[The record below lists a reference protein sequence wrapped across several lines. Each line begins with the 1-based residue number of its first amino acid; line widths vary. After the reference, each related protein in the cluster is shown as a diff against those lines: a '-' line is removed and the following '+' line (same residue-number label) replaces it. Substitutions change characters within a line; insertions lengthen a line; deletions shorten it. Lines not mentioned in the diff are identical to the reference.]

1 MPPHTDVADGR
12 GAEILAR
19 LLCFLAGPF
28 PRSPAVEEAAVHLVA
43 VPVLACVA
51 GHIVERCAG
60 VLLPSTRLAAP
71 AASSE
76 YLGRLLTLV
85 SVWLLVFAA
94 LVAAFVF
101 LGAGM
106 GGIELELGW
115 NVLS

>member
-1 MPPHTDVADGR
+1 MPPRIDAADGR

-19 LLCFLAGPF
+19 LLCFLAGAF
-28 PRSPAVEEAAVHLVA
+28 PRSPAVEQAVVHLV
-43 VPVLACVA
+43 VILVLAYFA

-85 SVWLLVFAA
+85 SAWLLVFAA
-94 LVAAFVF
+94 LLTAFVF